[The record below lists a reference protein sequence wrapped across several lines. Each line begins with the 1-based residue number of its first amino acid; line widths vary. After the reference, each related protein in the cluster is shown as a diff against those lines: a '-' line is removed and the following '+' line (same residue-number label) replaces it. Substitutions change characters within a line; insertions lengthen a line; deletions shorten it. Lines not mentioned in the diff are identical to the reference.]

1 MFVFALIGIIVLLVI
16 WVVSMYNGFVTLG
29 ERVENAKGQIATQIE
44 SRWDAVKTLI
54 DATKKYSQHEA
65 DVLENVTE
73 SRASL
78 GRNASIG
85 QLEKDAEQLDGVI
98 GRLIA
103 VSESYP
109 ELKASDVYQK
119 TMDNIDKYENNV
131 RQSRMIY
138 NDTVTRYN
146 RKVRVVPSNI
156 VAGIFGFTTKEYF
169 QGTESKQDMP
179 SWD

>member
-1 MFVFALIGIIVLLVI
+1 MLYIVIGIIVLIIVWVI
-16 WVVSMYNGFVTLG
+16 SIYNNFVTLG
-29 ERVENAKGQIATQIE
+29 ERVDNAKGQIATQIE
-44 SRWDAVKTLI
+44 SRWDAVKSLI
-54 DATKKYSQHEA
+54 DASKKYSQHEA

-78 GRNASIG
+78 GKNASIG
-85 QLEKDAEQLDGVI
+85 DLERDAEQLDGVI

-109 ELKASDVYQK
+109 DLKASSVYQK

-146 RKVRVVPSNI
+146 RKVRVIPSNI
-156 VAGIFGFTTKEYF
+156 VANLFGFKSKEYF
-169 QGTESKQDMP
+169 QASESKADMP